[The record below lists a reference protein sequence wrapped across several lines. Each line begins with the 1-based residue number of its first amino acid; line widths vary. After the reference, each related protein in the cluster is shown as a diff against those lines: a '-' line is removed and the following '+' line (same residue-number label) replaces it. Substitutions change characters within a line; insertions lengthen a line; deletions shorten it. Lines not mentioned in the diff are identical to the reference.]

1 MANSKLD
8 GWIPYSIKRYIMYF
22 FATVIAL
29 GLPFWTIEG
38 KHFFLLNFDQK
49 QLHLLFSSFDMQ
61 ELYLMP
67 FLLIMMFLGI
77 FMMTVLGGRVFCG
90 WACPQTVFR
99 VVYRDLIQ
107 TKILGL
113 HKSLKNKQK
122 PVDYSSFGNKVKGAI
137 GVLLWSALAII
148 AAADFT
154 WYFIPPETF
163 FEYIQDPME
172 HTVLLGFLASIAL
185 FLIVDIIFIKE
196 NFCAYICPYSR
207 VQSVLYDDDTVM
219 AIYDTN
225 RGGHIYDENKDKVI
239 NKAKE
244 LPEGAECTTCEQCV
258 TVCPTHIDIRK
269 GLQLE
274 CINCLECVDA
284 CTTVMGKQGKESL
297 VQWSSDRE
305 TIKQDGKT
313 QYFRGKI
320 IGYIAVMLL
329 MVVLLIKLGSEKE
342 HMLLNINK
350 ETRLYSIENLEG
362 DTKRVKNGYVF
373 LFQNT
378 DTEDHEYYFEVESDE
393 VQILRP
399 TKPFKLKAG
408 RKSKKVV
415 VLYTD
420 EHLAEDLRKD
430 TTITLKI
437 NAYAVDSREK
447 IEIQREAI
455 FVYPRLDVLEN
466 H

>member
-1 MANSKLD
+1 
-8 GWIPYSIKRYIMYF
+8 MYF
-22 FATVIAL
+22 VATVISL
-29 GLPFWTIEG
+29 GLPFWTVDG
-38 KHFFLLNFDQK
+38 KHFFLLNFDEK
-49 QLHLLFSSFDMQ
+49 QLHLLFNTFDMQ

-90 WACPQTVFR
+90 WACPQTIFR
-99 VVYRDLIQ
+99 VIYRDLIQ

-113 HKSLKNKQK
+113 HKNIKNKQK
-122 PVDYSSFGNKVKGAI
+122 PVDYSSFGNQVKGAI
-137 GVLLWSALAII
+137 GVLLWSALAVI

-172 HTVLLGFLASIAL
+172 HTVLLGFFISIAL
-185 FLIVDIIFIKE
+185 FLIVDVIFIKE
-196 NFCAYICPYSR
+196 NFCAYVCPYSR

-225 RGGHIYDENKDKVI
+225 RGGDIYNESKEKIVE
-239 NKAKE
+239 KAKD
-244 LPEGAECTTCEQCV
+244 LPDGAECTTCEKCV
-258 TVCPTHIDIRK
+258 TVCPTHIDIRQ

-297 VQWSSDRE
+297 VKWSSDRE

-313 QYFRGKI
+313 RYFRGKI
-320 IGYIAVMLL
+320 IGYIAIMLL

-350 ETRLYSIENLEG
+350 ETRLYTVEDREDG
-362 DTKRVKNGYVF
+362 EKRVKNGYVF

-378 DTEDHEYYFEVESDE
+378 DTEDHEYYFEVEHDSIYI
-393 VQILRP
+393 QRP
-399 TKPFKLKAG
+399 SKPFKLKAG

-420 EHLAEDLRKD
+420 EVLAEDYRKD
-430 TTITLKI
+430 VTVPLKI
-437 NAYAVDSREK
+437 RAYAEDDRK
-447 IEIQREAI
+447 RIEIEREAI
-455 FVYPRLDVLEN
+455 FVYPRYDLLDK
-466 H
+466 